1 MFETIGF
8 FSKLAASLI
17 FVNPVLGKIK
27 KVREKDGDE
36 AADKYIFEFV
46 KDWSQKRLND
56 TGCHIFVHGAENIP
70 ENQNVLFVSNH
81 QSNLDFVLLLAKLN
95 KPVGF
100 IAKVELEKI
109 PLLRDWMRVIN
120 CLFMDRDDMRQQVK
134 TIVEGINLLK
144 SGKSMVVFPEGTR
157 SKDGKMIDF
166 KAGSF
171 KLATKSKVP
180 IVPVTI
186 DGTFNALEG
195 NGNKL
200 IPGDI
205 NLYIHEPVHIDRL
218 SKEEADSLNVY
229 VRNIIIR
236 PLEEKYGKQQ

>member
-1 MFETIGF
+1 M
-8 FSKLAASLI
+8 
-17 FVNPVLGKIK
+17 
-27 KVREKDGDE
+27 
-36 AADKYIFEFV
+36 
-46 KDWSQKRLND
+46 
-56 TGCHIFVHGAENIP
+56 
-70 ENQNVLFVSNH
+70 LFVSNH